1 MIGYVLASVIFAK
14 LADVIPPG
22 VVMSVGLGTW
32 TIGAFGTAL
41 APNYTILVF
50 WRMFVGVGEASFVCL
65 APTYIDDYSPA
76 GRRTLW
82 LSIFYA
88 AVYIGYAA
96 GFAVGGFFTALCPQC
111 WRGAFIFEAVCM
123 GPFIITALGIP
134 DIKRSASGLL
144 PEDNTEEDQLFVAAK
159 MKMAATKHRKRSAS
173 ARAGLRVSS
182 VDSHTLNRGE
192 EDADQ
197 VQEVQEDQE
206 DQEDEDEAEDDIPA
220 VVVLPVVG
228 LLTALYRLLSNAVF
242 LTSVMGFAA
251 ATFVAGALAFWG
263 PAFMTK
269 VLHMNLPVTG
279 VAIAVITVF
288 TGLVGTVFGGALVDW
303 LGGTQGRGGVRRGML
318 MSSLFTLCSFPFF
331 LLAFFT
337 SYTPLFCL
345 FLGMGEFLIFAVT
358 APVYGAQLSSCPPAL
373 RNYSMALSNLMMHL
387 FGDVPSPAVVGLVA
401 TLTGSLRD
409 GMLFLGIWMV
419 LAVGCWLLSWALTF
433 RRSFVGFPSEEDIA
447 AEKERRRE
455 EKEKEKEKKKHAKK
469 EQEALV

>member
-32 TIGAFGTAL
+32 TIGAVGTAL

-159 MKMAATKHRKRSAS
+159 MKMAATKHRQRSA
-173 ARAGLRVSS
+173 REV
-182 VDSHTLNRGE
+182 NQGE
-192 EDADQ
+192 
-197 VQEVQEDQE
+197 EDQE
-206 DQEDEDEAEDDIPA
+206 DQVQEEDEEDEEDENDDIPA

-279 VAIAVITVF
+279 VAIAIITVF

-303 LGGTQGRGGVRRGML
+303 LGGTQGKGGVRRGML

-419 LAVGCWLLSWALTF
+419 LAVLCWLLSWALTF

-447 AEKERRRE
+447 AEKERKRE
-455 EKEKEKEKKKHAKK
+455 EKEEKKEKNKQAKK
-469 EQEALV
+469 EQEAEG